1 MKLGQ
6 ILLALSVPVAL
17 LSCSKEKTSTISEVV
32 FADGTATV
40 DGKPFTGE
48 IWSDDNKTYCL
59 ETDKGVVTGFKL
71 YHSNGTAA
79 YVMASPAD
87 TLEAFDEAGKSIPLD
102 TFIKRYES
110 LADELTA
117 VNNMIKGE
125 DKE

>member
-1 MKLGQ
+1 M
-6 ILLALSVPVAL
+6 ALFVPVAIC
-17 LSCSKEKTSTISEVV
+17 SCSGDKKSNISEVV

-40 DGKPFTGE
+40 EGKPFTGE

-59 ETDKGVVTGFKL
+59 ETDNGVVTAFKI

-87 TLEAFDEAGKSIPLD
+87 TLEAFDETGNSIPLD

-110 LADELTA
+110 LADEMTA
-117 VNNMIKGE
+117 VNNKIKGE
-125 DKE
+125 DKAKE